1 MCTRQDC
8 ELGTRRRGL
17 EAGSSRQGVDN
28 RRFPVT
34 YIALMLLTVGLLA
47 FFSRRRH
54 SRVSVAIMKFA
65 RSMDATPMYAR
76 NAPRKSRTRAEF

>member
-1 MCTRQDC
+1 M
-8 ELGTRRRGL
+8 
-17 EAGSSRQGVDN
+17 
-28 RRFPVT
+28 T